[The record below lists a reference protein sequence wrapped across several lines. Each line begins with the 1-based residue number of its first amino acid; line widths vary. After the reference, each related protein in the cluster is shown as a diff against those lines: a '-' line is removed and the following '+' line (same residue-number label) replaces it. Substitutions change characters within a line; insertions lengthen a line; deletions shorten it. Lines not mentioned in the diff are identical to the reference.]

1 MRVGVPK
8 ESREGERRVGLIPDA
23 ARSLIGK
30 GLEVSVESGA
40 GEGAGHPDSG
50 YTDAGAS
57 VGSAD
62 DAWNAEVVV
71 KVGVPTVEEIGR
83 LRSGQVL
90 IGHLAPLTSP
100 ETNRALAEQGV
111 TAFAMEAIPRITR
124 AQAMDAL
131 SSQANVAGY
140 AATLLAAREAGRFFP
155 MMTTAAGTVAPAKV
169 MVLGAGVA
177 GLQAIATAKRLG
189 AVVTGFDIRRAAW
202 EQIASLG
209 GRPLELDFIPDAEA
223 EGGYARPLTEEENE
237 QVRTALA
244 EAAARQDVII
254 TTAQVPGR
262 KAPLL
267 ITADAVRGMQPG
279 SVIVD
284 LAGESGGNC
293 ELSVAGETVVEGAV
307 KVIAPLNLA
316 SAMATHASQL
326 YAKNVE
332 NLLDLLV
339 SDEGALELDFD
350 DEIVA
355 GACITHEG
363 EIKNERAREAAGV
376 GSKA

>member
-1 MRVGVPK
+1 MDVGVPI
-8 ESREGERRVGLIPDA
+8 ESREGERRVALIPDSVASLA
-23 ARSLIGK
+23 AKKLA
-30 GLEVSVESGA
+30 VVVEAGA
-40 GEGAGHPDSG
+40 GEAAGHPDAE
-50 YTDAGAS
+50 YTEAGAT
-57 VGSAD
+57 VGSGD
-62 DAWNAEVVV
+62 DAWGADVVI
-71 KVGVPTVEEIGR
+71 KVAIPTLQEIGR
-83 LRSGQVL
+83 MRSGQLL

-100 ETNRALAEQGV
+100 ETNKALADRGV

-131 SSQANVAGY
+131 SSQANVTGY

-223 EGGYARPLTEEENE
+223 EGGYARPLTDEENE
-237 QVRTALA
+237 RVREALA
-244 EAAARQDVII
+244 HAAARQDVII

-262 KAPLL
+262 PAPLL
-267 ITADAVRGMQPG
+267 ITSDAVRSMHPG

-293 ELSVAGETVVEGAV
+293 ELSVAGETVVENGV
-307 KVIAPLNLA
+307 KVIAPTNLA
-316 SAMATHASQL
+316 SEMATHASQL
-326 YAKNVE
+326 YARNVE
-332 NLLDLLV
+332 SLLGLLV
-339 SDEGALELDFD
+339 SDEGELSLDFD

-363 EIKNERAREAAGV
+363 EIKNERAREAAGA
-376 GSKA
+376 SA

>member
-8 ESREGERRVGLIPDA
+8 ESREGERRVALIPDSVGA
-23 ARSLIGK
+23 LGGERLELLI
-30 GLEVSVESGA
+30 ESGA
-40 GEGAGHPDSG
+40 GEGAGHPDSA
-50 YTDAGAS
+50 YSEAGAR

-62 DAWNAEVVV
+62 DAWGADVVT
-71 KVGVPTVEEIGR
+71 KVAVPTLDEIGR

-100 ETNRALAEQGV
+100 ETNKALADQGV
-111 TAFAMEAIPRITR
+111 TSFAMEAIPRITR

-131 SSQANVAGY
+131 SSQANVTGY

-223 EGGYARPLTEEENE
+223 EGGYARPLTDEENE
-237 QVRTALA
+237 QVRQALA

-262 KAPLL
+262 PAPLL

-284 LAGESGGNC
+284 LAGESGG
-293 ELSVAGETVVEGAV
+293 T
-307 KVIAPLNLA
+307 A
-316 SAMATHASQL
+316 S
-326 YAKNVE
+326 
-332 NLLDLLV
+332 
-339 SDEGALELDFD
+339 
-350 DEIVA
+350 
-355 GACITHEG
+355 
-363 EIKNERAREAAGV
+363 
-376 GSKA
+376 